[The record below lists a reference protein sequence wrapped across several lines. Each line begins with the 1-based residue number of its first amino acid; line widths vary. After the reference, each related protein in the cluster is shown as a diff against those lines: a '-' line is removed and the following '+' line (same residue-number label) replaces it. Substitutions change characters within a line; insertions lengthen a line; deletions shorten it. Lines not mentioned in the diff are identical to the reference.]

1 MANVNEMFDKVTGE
15 QSYFKPGNK
24 KTITPLSKG
33 EYLGHITEVNSKIL
47 GVQDKY
53 KARLYT
59 YTVIVADENKTQK
72 YTYNGIDGKPVETDG
87 AAYIGKKFLGRL
99 WRFLEPT
106 ENDDFESNSSG
117 NSGYLRFCQTIGVE
131 CPRETKNIDGQ
142 DVEVQ
147 LLPNLASE
155 DMLGQPVTAFV
166 DLGKPFKNKDGETK
180 QYWDCKFCKKWEG
193 GIKKT
198 ITGDKADDIPF

>member
-47 GVQDKY
+47 DVQGKY

-59 YTVIVADENKTQK
+59 YTVVVADENKTQK

-106 ENDDFESNSSG
+106 ENDDFESWTDDSSEPLIFIHILDRGLDLSFSQYQWFEFMRNITKTNSKIKSTHC
-117 NSGYLRFCQTIGVE
+117 YHEI
-131 CPRETKNIDGQ
+131 
-142 DVEVQ
+142 
-147 LLPNLASE
+147 PN
-155 DMLGQPVTAFV
+155 Q
-166 DLGKPFKNKDGETK
+166 NKK
-180 QYWDCKFCKKWEG
+180 ICCKKRKERL
-193 GIKKT
+193 
-198 ITGDKADDIPF
+198 